1 MKNVTTFEVSK
12 KIDERL
18 NKFNEHAQR
27 RGQKEAKEVTK
38 KSKNLYIFIY
48 IYKMAAA
55 STSLWMGDVNIYIV
69 LFNMK
74 H

>member
-1 MKNVTTFEVSK
+1 MST
-12 KIDERL
+12 
-18 NKFNEHAQR
+18 R
-27 RGQKEAKEVTK
+27 RGGQKEAKEVTK

-55 STSLWMGDVNIYIV
+55 STSLWMGDVNISIV